1 MNQKNVLSVLGCA
14 GSLAVAIAVVGPASA
29 SPISPIETNQF
40 QLTGTGLSVNQTE
53 NDDLLD
59 ALGCSCAT
67 CQTSQQQTSL

>member
-14 GSLAVAIAVVGPASA
+14 GSLAVAIAVAGPASA
-29 SPISPIETNQF
+29 STMSPVETSQF
-40 QLTGTGLSVNQTE
+40 QLTGTGLSVTPTQ
-53 NDDLLD
+53 DDALLD